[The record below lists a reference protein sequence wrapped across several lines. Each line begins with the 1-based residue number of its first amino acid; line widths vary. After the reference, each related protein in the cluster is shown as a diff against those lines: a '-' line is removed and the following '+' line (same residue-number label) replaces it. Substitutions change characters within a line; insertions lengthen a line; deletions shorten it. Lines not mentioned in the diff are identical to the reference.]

1 MYLDVFMSFF
11 TYSGMISRSVSFSKF
26 DHKNH
31 LVLIQSCL
39 LFFKL
44 LIRFHSQNVHSY
56 SIQTQKLI
64 FDWTNE
70 AMCGIS
76 RLSLKYWEKMII
88 HSNEIIFKNEEFLLR
103 LHRMC
108 EILALIYLCSHV
120 ATAIHQIN
128 LQDENKYSKKCI
140 PVLMACFF

>member
-1 MYLDVFMSFF
+1 MNLDVFMSFF
-11 TYSGMISRSVSFSKF
+11 TYSGMISKSVSFSKF

-88 HSNEIIFKNEEFLLR
+88 SWSFIRMKSYLKMKSFFYAYTLLR
-103 LHRMC
+103 F
-108 EILALIYLCSHV
+108 IYVHMLRQQYIKS
-120 ATAIHQIN
+120 IY
-128 LQDENKYSKKCI
+128 KSKTNIQKNVSQC
-140 PVLMACFF
+140 